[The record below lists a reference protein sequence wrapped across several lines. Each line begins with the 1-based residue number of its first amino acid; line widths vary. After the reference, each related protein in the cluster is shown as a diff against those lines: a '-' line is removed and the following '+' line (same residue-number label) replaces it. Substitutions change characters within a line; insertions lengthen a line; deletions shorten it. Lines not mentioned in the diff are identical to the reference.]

1 MVPSTVDP
9 RPYGMDTQEDE
20 AGTVQTPPPREAAP
34 LGIVE
39 VDRNG
44 LEILCAT
51 ECERLLASST
61 FGRIS
66 VSQAALPVILPI
78 NYRLVDGRI
87 VFRTAAGAKLEAA
100 TCGSVVAFEV
110 DSMDP
115 LTHSGWSVVVTGV
128 AALVTDAEDL
138 ARLEAAAVPRWAPF
152 GENRFIALPLEMVS
166 GRRLEP
172 RAQPSSHGA

>member
-1 MVPSTVDP
+1 MQ
-9 RPYGMDTQEDE
+9 R
-20 AGTVQTPPPREAAP
+20 PPRSEAEP
-34 LGIVE
+34 LGVVE

-44 LEILCAT
+44 LEILDRT

-66 VSQAALPVILPI
+66 VSHAALPVILPI
-78 NYRLVDGRI
+78 NYCYVEGRI

-100 TCGSVVAFEV
+100 TCGTVVAFEV

-115 LTHSGWSVVVTGV
+115 MTHSGWSVVVTGV
-128 AALVTDAEDL
+128 AAPVTDGDEV

-152 GENRFIALPLEMVS
+152 GADRFVELPLQMVS
-166 GRRLEP
+166 SRRLEP
-172 RAQPSSHGA
+172 RAQPSDHGA